1 MASNYRRTCYSIGN
15 RQTSSQV
22 AGTFFNMMGPEI
34 LETAQAAKP
43 ASEPT
48 GQQEAV
54 ALEEATQSEA
64 SHGLSVDSKTEL

>member
-1 MASNYRRTCYSIGN
+1 
-15 RQTSSQV
+15 
-22 AGTFFNMMGPEI
+22 MMGPEI

-54 ALEEATQSEA
+54 ALEEAKATQSEA